1 MKVYILGK
9 SRGLGKDLS
18 MLFEADG
25 YRVQGFDRTNGFDIE
40 NDHERIIDQI
50 EENSL
55 VIINAYANGSQKKIL
70 EKLINSNNKIV
81 VMGSIA
87 SRFADP
93 EMPEYS
99 KNKKD
104 LDDYFMREALEKNTA
119 DLLIMNLTGKSYKD
133 SKLIYDSIK
142 FWLLNTDIIA
152 FTYRTK

>member
-9 SRGLGKDLS
+9 SRGLGKELLT
-18 MLFEADG
+18 LFETDG
-25 YRVQGFDRTNGFDIE
+25 YQVQGFDRTNGFDIE
-40 NDHERIIDQI
+40 NDYEKIIDQI

-55 VIINAYANGSQKKIL
+55 IIINAYANGSQKKIL

-93 EMPEYS
+93 EMLEYS
-99 KNKKD
+99 KHKKD
-104 LDDYFMREALEKNTA
+104 LEDYFMNEAKGQQA
-119 DLLIMNLTGKSYKD
+119 SDLLIINLTGKTYKD

>member
-9 SRGLGKDLS
+9 SRGLGKELLI
-18 MLFEADG
+18 LFETDG
-25 YRVQGFDRTNGFDIE
+25 YQVQGFDRTNGFDIE
-40 NDHERIIDQI
+40 NDYEKIVDQI

-55 VIINAYANGSQKKIL
+55 IIINAYASGSQKKIL

-93 EMPEYS
+93 KMPEYS
-99 KNKKD
+99 KHKKD
-104 LDDYFMREALEKNTA
+104 LDDYFMREALEKKDS
-119 DLLIMNLTGKSYKD
+119 DLLIINLTGKTYKD

-152 FTYRTK
+152 FTYRTN